1 MEAVSPFDV
10 TVVCSTY
17 NRQPRLAHLLDALEA
32 QTYPVDKFEVVIV
45 DDGSSDTTSEYV
57 ANFAATSQLNLRLV
71 TLPSNTGRSA
81 GRNTGWR
88 AAQAPV
94 VAFTDDDCAPAPQ
107 WLEAGMGAMSA
118 GATIVVGRT
127 MPNPAHAANKGVF
140 SRTQNVDR
148 ESGVRYMH
156 TCNIFYRTADLA
168 AVGGLDAAFNKK
180 GGEDTDLGWR
190 VLDHGGSV
198 AFAEDAVVLHDIT
211 KGSFGAAVKEVAMWR
226 DIPRVVKRHPHR
238 ARPLLVHRLF
248 WKKSHEY
255 VLLGELGLV
264 VAVALRT
271 PIPLLLFA
279 PWLYWRGQRMPLV
292 RGRRRFVYLPHA
304 FVIDAVEVV
313 TMVRG
318 SARSKTLVL

>member
-1 MEAVSPFDV
+1 MNPNPDVS
-10 TVVCSTY
+10 VVCSTY
-17 NRQPRLAHLLDALEA
+17 NRAHRLADMLPALEA
-32 QTYPVDKFEVVIV
+32 QTYPHDRFEVVIV
-45 DDGSSDTTSEYV
+45 DDGSTDNTSEFV
-57 ANFAATSQLNLRLV
+57 EKFAASATIDVRLV
-71 TLPSNTGRSA
+71 SLPQNTGRSA

-88 AAQAPV
+88 AAHAPV
-94 VAFTDDDCAPAPQ
+94 IAFTDDDCAPSPE
-107 WLEAGMGAMSA
+107 WLAAGMALMTGD
-118 GATIVVGRT
+118 TTVVVGRT
-127 MPNPAHAANKGVF
+127 MPNPAHSANKGVF

-148 ESGVRYMH
+148 DSGTRYMH
-156 TCNIFYRTADLA
+156 TCNIFYRRDDLE

-190 VLDHGGSV
+190 VLDRGGSV

-211 KGSFGAAVKEVAMWR
+211 KGSFTAAVKEAAMWR
-226 DIPRVVKRHPHR
+226 DIPRVAKRHPKR

-255 VLLGELGLV
+255 VLLGEVGLV
-264 VAVALRT
+264 VAVVLRN
-271 PIPLLLFA
+271 PIPLLAFL

-292 RGRRRFVYLPHA
+292 RGRRRFLYLPHA

-318 SARSKTLVL
+318 SAHSKTLVL